1 MTTTRLVRLHF
12 VFAIW
17 TMVWIAGMIAMTL
30 GVELTGDPTWIAA
43 VKRMVLYAI
52 VLLAPVMIA
61 LERIG
66 KRLAA
71 GAAAPFVRRKR
82 RRLLALKVNGV
93 CVLIPSAIAL
103 DHLSH
108 AGRIDMLFYAVK
120 GLLILAAGA
129 NLILLGLNFRDGLR
143 NRTTGMRA
151 MRHRA

>member
-30 GVELTGDPTWIAA
+30 GVELTGDPARIAA
-43 VKRMVLYAI
+43 VKRLVLYAI

-71 GAAAPFVRRKR
+71 DATAPFVRRKR
-82 RRLLALKVNGV
+82 QRLLALKINGV
-93 CVLIPSAIAL
+93 CILIPSAIGL

-108 AGRIDMLFYAVK
+108 AGRIDVLFYMVK
-120 GLLILAAGA
+120 SVLVLAASA
-129 NLILLGLNFRDGLR
+129 NLILLALNFRDGLR
-143 NRTTGMRA
+143 NRATRMRA
-151 MRHRA
+151 LRDRT